1 MPKTCS
7 VLSKCCCGRISIMS
21 LLSWCPKVREK
32 PQSKLGT
39 WMRKCLSREWD
50 RDDYWLCCPTFKL
63 GVCRSVLS
71 RMMANERI
79 KTVSADLSLET
90 RAGLQWQYLSEKT
103 STNLSIFWAS
113 PGIRKWVWNFLKAT
127 STYLKQW
134 FMKRRLFSNKVGT
147 ITPDYRSTHSLRI
160 VTHRW

>member
-1 MPKTCS
+1 
-7 VLSKCCCGRISIMS
+7 
-21 LLSWCPKVREK
+21 
-32 PQSKLGT
+32 
-39 WMRKCLSREWD
+39 MRKWLSREWH
-50 RDDYWLCCPTFKL
+50 RDDYWLLVICPTFKL

-127 STYLKQW
+127 STYFKQLY
-134 FMKRRLFSNKVGT
+134 MKRRLFSNKVGT
-147 ITPDYRSTHSLRI
+147 INPKYTAFENSGSTSFEALSSLKNELWPTRFVGALRAPPRSLRLPRTRYI
-160 VTHRW
+160 LL